1 MKDVLHLGLA
11 LTTAALLTAC
21 DCSDEAIR
29 EKRGMPNGDIE
40 ATLIHKETFYSGA
53 VEDRPYHTNYY
64 FDTDKNLETAE
75 VLLSVQGYS
84 GYLLNDHNEGKIGK
98 THKVSDWHNKLTK
111 NTYYYDY
118 LTRE

>member
-1 MKDVLHLGLA
+1 MKDILRLSLI
-11 LTTAALLTAC
+11 LTTATLLTAC
-21 DCSDEAIR
+21 DRSDEAIR
-29 EKRGMPNGDIE
+29 KKRGMPDGNIE

-53 VEDRPYHTNYY
+53 AENKPFHTNYY

-75 VLLSVQGYS
+75 FLLSVQGYS
-84 GYLLNDHNEGKIGK
+84 DYLLNAHNEGKIGK

-111 NTYYYDY
+111 NTYYYNY